1 VAAAGTVDVDI
12 VTNGILAWVHD
23 IFAAVLLRVHV
34 LDHHS
39 F

>member
-1 VAAAGTVDVDI
+1 VAAASTVDVDI
-12 VTNGILAWVHD
+12 VTNGILAWGRD
-23 IFAAVLLRVHV
+23 LFAAVLLRVHV